1 MFAIF
6 RASRK
11 PVTGPA
17 AGPAT
22 GTAIGSAP
30 RSGQTAE
37 GLAARLGRL
46 ARRGALGASA
56 LWLAACDPG
65 AMGAN
70 GPSVGRGETVQV
82 ALLVP
87 GGTGDATEELL
98 ARNLRQAAELAVKD
112 LQGVTIDLRSY
123 DTGTSPAAAGAAAVR
138 AADEGAMIILGP
150 VYAEAA
156 NAAGLAVRGRGIN
169 VLSFSNNTE
178 IAGGNL
184 YVLGNSFQNSANR
197 LAAYA
202 ARNGHGRIFVASE
215 RTAGGEAGRRAIES
229 AIAGTGAS
237 LAGQASYDFSQQ
249 GVMSAAPSI
258 ASQAGAAGA
267 TGLFLTADTAGALP
281 LLAQLLPE
289 NGLSPNV
296 VKYIGLTRWDIP
308 SQTLALPG
316 LQGGWFALPDPGPS
330 QQFASRY
337 QSAYGEAPHPI
348 AGLAYDGIAAI
359 GALAK
364 SGRPNP
370 FSTASLT
377 QGAGFVGTGGVFR
390 LRADGSTERALAVAE
405 IRDNR
410 VAIIDPAP
418 RSFGGAGF

>member
-6 RASRK
+6 RAPRK
-11 PVTGPA
+11 S
-17 AGPAT
+17 AT
-22 GTAIGSAP
+22 GAAPLCPSSATPSAP
-30 RSGQTAE
+30 PSRG
-37 GLAARLGRL
+37 RIGRL
-46 ARRGALGASA
+46 ARKGALAASA

-65 AMGAN
+65 AMGAK
-70 GPSVGRGETVQV
+70 GPAVGRGQTVQV

-87 GGTGDATEELL
+87 GGSGDASEELL
-98 ARNLRQAAELAVKD
+98 ARNLRQAAQMAVSD
-112 LQGVTIDLRSY
+112 LQGVTIDLRTY
-123 DTGTSPAAAGAAAVR
+123 DTGTAPAAAGAAAVR
-138 AADEGAMIILGP
+138 AADEGAMVILGP

-156 NAAGLAVRGRGIN
+156 NAAAVAVRGRGIN
-169 VLSFSNNTE
+169 VLSFSNNTD

-184 YVLGNSFQNSANR
+184 YVLGNSFQNSATR
-197 LAAYA
+197 LASYA
-202 ARNGHGRIFVASE
+202 ARSGHGRIFVVSE

-229 AIAGTGAS
+229 AVGATGAS
-237 LAGQASYDFSQQ
+237 LAGSASYDFSQQ
-249 GVMSAAPSI
+249 GVMAAAPNI
-258 ASQAGAAGA
+258 AAQAQSSGA

-330 QQFASRY
+330 NQFAARY
-337 QSAYGEAPHPI
+337 QSTYGDAPHPI

-390 LRADGSTERALAVAE
+390 LRPNGTTERALAVAE

-410 VAIIDPAP
+410 VSVIDPAP